1 MRGRRCCAGE
11 GNLILTYLLVTL
23 ITLPIFVLTTPEIT
37 AGICGTLWPVN
48 SLLNVVNS
56 PLDVDS
62 SLEVYPRAWTWCQLK
77 ASLQS
82 GNRAH
87 FVHCAVL

>member
-56 PLDVDS
+56 PPPMSILPWKCT
-62 SLEVYPRAWTWCQLK
+62 LGLGRGA
-77 ASLQS
+77 
-82 GNRAH
+82 N
-87 FVHCAVL
+87 